1 MNQKATAKSNS
12 GVIQAGRDV
21 NYGLSMTE
29 VERLFQLLFNE
40 NMPHLQE
47 KAFEKAQDNINLLIE
62 EVRQEFTQK
71 IDSINIQVLTEPDV
85 QSAINDAVQGAA
97 KKGEKIDLSV
107 LASLVVDRM
116 NDGHDDFFY
125 NSLEESIKIIPKISK
140 DLLSALALNYLI
152 KNLTMNSTTLE
163 KLEEAFTLLK
173 ENFLIHCKNITDTR
187 LITLESIG
195 AVNYVNMMRGDT
207 LKEYTEERYAT
218 ILSEVNLEKDAP
230 NLKYVLNQ
238 YDKLDLHKITLTF
251 PGILIANKLLEPYFG
266 SIPLPK

>member
-1 MNQKATAKSNS
+1 MNQKAIAKSDS
-12 GVIQAGRDV
+12 KIIQAGRDV

-71 IDSINIQVLTEPDV
+71 IDSINLQLLTEPDV
-85 QSAINDAVQGAA
+85 QSAINDAVLGAA

-140 DLLSALALNYLI
+140 DLLSALALNYFI
-152 KNLTMNSTTLE
+152 KNLTLKDPTLKE
-163 KLEEAFTLLK
+163 LEEAFTWLRK
-173 ENFLIHCKNITDTR
+173 NFLIHCKNITDTR
-187 LITLESIG
+187 LMTLESIG
-195 AVNYVNMMRGDT
+195 AVNHINMMRGNT
-207 LKEYTEERYAT
+207 LKEYVDEKYAS
-218 ILSEVNLEKDAP
+218 ILSNVNLRKNVP
-230 NLKYVLNQ
+230 NLRYVLNQ
-238 YDKLDLHKITLTF
+238 YDNLDLHKITLTF
-251 PGILIANKLLEPYFG
+251 PGILIASKLLEPYFG